1 MPRSNVLLR
10 SWAAA
15 SALAAGMAGAQ
26 PLDALM
32 TSAIPAHPRVQAAR
46 AAARATSFE
55 IRQAEAAWSPRIGVV
70 ADPGVAS
77 RKSTGGSNAAGDLA
91 VRATQLIYDGG
102 KSDSETARQKARNEA
117 TVHRINATTEQV
129 GGQVADLY
137 LEVLKQERLARE
149 AASNVS
155 AHSDLV
161 SRVADIASVD
171 RGRKAD
177 LDQVNARLEQARVTE
192 ATRKAALAEALAQL
206 RATSQ
211 RPVAT
216 LSQPRPAAPSL
227 PASEQAALAQLDQHP
242 AILAARSD
250 VEAAR
255 RQAAIA
261 DAWRKP
267 RLDLQGTLGGETAIT
282 GQRRYFN
289 TADVRVVGNWTGFD
303 GGAAEAGAQAAR
315 EQMQVALDTL
325 DVTRRDLGVDVTRQW
340 NAIATRQ
347 ERIASWDK
355 LVAQLSTVRDN
366 YWEQFKIGR
375 RSILDLLNVENEI
388 FQARTSAQTDAAEQ
402 EQARFRLLAATGRI
416 AEFFNLPVATIK

>member
-1 MPRSNVLLR
+1 MPRPTVLLR
-10 SWAAA
+10 SCAAVCA
-15 SALAAGMAGAQ
+15 FACGMAGAQ
-26 PLDALM
+26 PLDAVM
-32 TSAIPAHPRVQAAR
+32 SSALPEHPKVQAAR
-46 AAARATSFE
+46 AAARATGFE
-55 IRQAEAAWSPRIGVV
+55 IRQAEAAWSPRLGVV
-70 ADPGVAS
+70 ADPGVSS
-77 RKSTGGSNAAGDLA
+77 RKTTAGSSASGDLA

-117 TVHRINATTEQV
+117 AVHRINQATEQV

-137 LEVLKQERLARE
+137 LEALKQERLAKE
-149 AASNVS
+149 AAANVA
-155 AHSDLV
+155 AHAELV
-161 SRVADIASVD
+161 SRVADIVSVD

-192 ATRKAALAEALAQL
+192 ATRKAAMAEALAQL
-206 RATSQ
+206 RATAQ
-211 RPVAT
+211 RPVAA
-216 LSQPRPAAPSL
+216 LSQPRPAAASL
-227 PASEQAALAQLDQHP
+227 PASETSALAALDQHP
-242 AILAARSD
+242 AILAARAD

-289 TADVRVVGNWTGFD
+289 TADVRIVSNWTGFD

-315 EQMQVALDTL
+315 EQMQAALDTL
-325 DVTRRDLGVDVTRQW
+325 DSTRRDLGVEVTRHW
-340 NAIATRQ
+340 SAITTRQ
-347 ERIASWDK
+347 ERIASWGR
-355 LVAQLSTVRDN
+355 LVTQLSTVRDN

-402 EQARFRLLAATGRI
+402 EQARYRLLAATGRLS
-416 AEFFNLPVATIK
+416 EFFNLPVATIK